1 MTGQGP
7 TRVGVIGLGDIG
19 RGVAASCAGA
29 GLPLVV
35 CDVRDEP
42 LAAFADQATTT
53 SSPAELAAQCEVVV
67 VAVVNDAQVLSVT
80 SGEDGVL
87 SAAAPGTVLVIVSTI
102 SPAALAS
109 VAASAAAAGVAVVD
123 CGVSGGPSAAATGE
137 LISMV
142 GGTEDDI
149 ASAGQVLEA
158 MSSLVVRMGDLGTGL
173 LAKLARNVVQYGG
186 WLAAYEGQRIAEAG
200 GIELAKLAQVIRAS
214 DAKIGGAATLMFR
227 PTVEPCGPDDH
238 EGLVASMAAGAALAT
253 KDLAA
258 ALEAAT
264 ELGLTLPGVEVTA
277 RHIDDVFGVGGGA
290 S

>member
-227 PTVEPCGPDDH
+227 PTVEPFGPDDH

-253 KDLAA
+253 KDLA
-258 ALEAAT
+258 
-264 ELGLTLPGVEVTA
+264 VEVTA

>member
-109 VAASAAAAGVAVVD
+109 VAASPAWRSWTAASRAALRPRPPA
-123 CGVSGGPSAAATGE
+123 SSSRWSAAPRTTSPAP
-137 LISMV
+137 
-142 GGTEDDI
+142 
-149 ASAGQVLEA
+149 AR
-158 MSSLVVRMGDLGTGL
+158 SS
-173 LAKLARNVVQYGG
+173 
-186 WLAAYEGQRIAEAG
+186 
-200 GIELAKLAQVIRAS
+200 
-214 DAKIGGAATLMFR
+214 R
-227 PTVEPCGPDDH
+227 P
-238 EGLVASMAAGAALAT
+238 
-253 KDLAA
+253 
-258 ALEAAT
+258 
-264 ELGLTLPGVEVTA
+264 
-277 RHIDDVFGVGGGA
+277 
-290 S
+290 

>member
-109 VAASAAAAGVAVVD
+109 GAASAAAAGVAVVD

-227 PTVEPCGPDDH
+227 PTVEPFGPDDH

>member
-227 PTVEPCGPDDH
+227 PTVEPFGPDDH

-253 KDLAA
+253 TDLAA

>member
-1 MTGQGP
+1 M
-7 TRVGVIGLGDIG
+7 
-19 RGVAASCAGA
+19 
-29 GLPLVV
+29 
-35 CDVRDEP
+35 
-42 LAAFADQATTT
+42 
-53 SSPAELAAQCEVVV
+53 
-67 VAVVNDAQVLSVT
+67 
-80 SGEDGVL
+80 
-87 SAAAPGTVLVIVSTI
+87 
-102 SPAALAS
+102 
-109 VAASAAAAGVAVVD
+109 AVVD

-200 GIELAKLAQVIRAS
+200 GIELAKLAQDIRAS
-214 DAKIGGAATLMFR
+214 DAKIGGAATLKFR
-227 PTVEPCGPDDH
+227 PTVEPFGPDDH

>member
-214 DAKIGGAATLMFR
+214 DAKIGGAATLRVR
-227 PTVEPCGPDDH
+227 PTVEPFGPDDH

>member
-227 PTVEPCGPDDH
+227 PTVEPFGPDDH